1 MKRLLGCAWLLGLC
15 ALLWAGYS
23 YWFRA
28 REREAWENL
37 SRGGWKEKREA
48 ARWLCR
54 ARPRDGASWLA
65 ENFWKK
71 PELVHEVLGTAG
83 ARAIRALVDIAQDET
98 RAPNVRAAAC
108 QLFASAAEGW
118 AGFREILVRLVSDRE
133 RAVREAAGCAFACA
147 IQANDPAVE
156 ALAELVRSP
165 DARVRSRVGRALYR
179 VGYAG
184 RWTKEVEAAIAEGI
198 QRSLEYPGD
207 AVATAGEILA
217 ADRRDELYRIALAR
231 LVSALES
238 PGWCTFAAAMCLELP
253 GTVLERERA
262 LALGAAKVIARNRPE
277 EWLEEGGV
285 CGIVRR
291 LAQLGSAA
299 SLVTPW
305 ICKAVESADDA
316 RIRRCYQMAL
326 REAGADTGAFVPL
339 SGRQGLALAAE
350 TFDLLFGVVC
360 TEAELTA
367 ESGPA
372 RLVASAKGVGE
383 PGSSAPAGPAQS
395 ALVRARGGRVR
406 VKAAAAEDPGAP
418 GYLRVNLNSED
429 GLAKFSWVLPW
440 RVSAP
445 GRLSLEV
452 SRAQRD
458 GARVDFVLTPVPTT
472 SEGSGE
478 LSTQRSGPEAGAL
491 ALRSGYV
498 ISASLER

>member
-1 MKRLLGCAWLLGLC
+1 M
-15 ALLWAGYS
+15 
-23 YWFRA
+23 
-28 REREAWENL
+28 
-37 SRGGWKEKREA
+37 
-48 ARWLCR
+48 
-54 ARPRDGASWLA
+54 
-65 ENFWKK
+65 
-71 PELVHEVLGTAG
+71 
-83 ARAIRALVDIAQDET
+83 
-98 RAPNVRAAAC
+98 
-108 QLFASAAEGW
+108 
-118 AGFREILVRLVSDRE
+118 
-133 RAVREAAGCAFACA
+133 
-147 IQANDPAVE
+147 
-156 ALAELVRSP
+156 
-165 DARVRSRVGRALYR
+165 GRALYR

-198 QRSLEYPGD
+198 QRSVEYPGD

-238 PGWCTFAAAMCLELP
+238 PGWCTFAAARCLELP
-253 GTVLERERA
+253 ETVLERERA
-262 LALGAAKVIARNRPE
+262 LALGAAKVIARVGPE
-277 EWLEEGGV
+277 EWLDEGGV

-316 RIRRCYQMAL
+316 RIRRYYQMAL
-326 REAGADTGAFVPL
+326 REVGADTGAFVPL
-339 SGRQGLALAAE
+339 SGRQRLALAAE

-383 PGSSAPAGPAQS
+383 LGSSAPAGPAQS
-395 ALVRARGGRVR
+395 AVVRARGGRVR

-418 GYLRVNLNSED
+418 GYLRVTLNSED
-429 GLAKFSWVLPW
+429 GLAKFSWVLPR

-478 LSTQRSGPEAGAL
+478 LSTQRSGPEAGPL

-498 ISASLER
+498 ISASLEP